1 LRKYLYGYAV
11 PCTDFRS
18 SEQTLFSRV
27 GPMDMRLRKP
37 VGHPIPEIAAFVAD
51 MKEAFGERDIDEA
64 MREVL
69 WRFIDG

>member
-1 LRKYLYGYAV
+1 
-11 PCTDFRS
+11 
-18 SEQTLFSRV
+18 
-27 GPMDMRLRKP
+27 MDMRLRKP